1 MLNHD
6 FMLRSLAFIIFIHI
20 TSLMAFAQNEMPEK
34 LMPPMNPNDSLPTY
48 MRSVGDIELSDSISR
63 SGLST
68 AFMLKKFESTLKSS
82 FYDQSRFP
90 AITSVDIGNPGFV
103 GFSLWDG
110 AQLGVSGSSTSLPG
124 MMGIESGSLSFTQ
137 QLGNLTVTAY
147 GTASKFGYF
156 RGLQTVYGFGGSVSY
171 RINPRWSITAFGS
184 YSTPLHPLTM
194 GMAGYMSAPNFGGYV
209 SYEFNDHWG
218 VNVGAQATRSLV
230 TNRWEA
236 QPIVEPYYKING
248 KAAIGIDVGGIIYNA
263 IRSYNENRQGYR
275 ANPTIGPPV
284 GGPPPVAPRPDK

>member
-1 MLNHD
+1 MNIM
-6 FMLRSLAFIIFIHI
+6 FRSLAILIFIHI
-20 TSLMAFAQNEMPEK
+20 AALSAFSQIEMPEK
-34 LMPPMNPNDSLPTY
+34 LRLPDAPEDSLPSY
-48 MRSVGDIELSDSISR
+48 MRPVTAVGSPDSLSR

-68 AFMLKKFESTLKSS
+68 DFMLRKFESTLKSS

-90 AITSVDIGNPGFV
+90 AITSVDIGAPNFV
-103 GFSLWDG
+103 GFNLWDG
-110 AQLGVSGSSTSLPG
+110 AQLGVSGSTTSFPG
-124 MMGIESGSLSFTQ
+124 MMGIESGSISFTQ

-156 RGLQTVYGFGGSVSY
+156 RGLQTSYGFGGSVTY
-171 RINPRWSITAFGS
+171 RINQRWFITAFGS
-184 YSTPLHPLTM
+184 YSTPLHPMTM
-194 GMAGYMSAPNFGGYV
+194 GMAGYMNAPNFGGYA
-209 SYEFNDHWG
+209 SYEINEHWG
-218 VNVGAQATRSLV
+218 INVGAQATRSLV

-248 KAAIGIDVGGIIYNA
+248 KAAIGIDVGGILYNA